1 MSVNGRDPRLFGPSV
16 ARSGASRD
24 IPNKLA
30 HHGLSAGRPD
40 PMGATWDGQGVNF
53 AVFSGEAEGVD
64 LCLFSTDGRRELARI
79 PLRERDG
86 DIWHVYVAGL
96 SPGTLYGYRARGRHE
111 PEQGLRFNHNKLLLD
126 PYARKIAGRF
136 RWSDALLG
144 YRPGTARTDLGFD
157 ARDSAFAMPKA
168 EVTDVNF
175 PWGNDTRPNHRRS
188 LSVHY
193 ETHVKGM
200 TAGHPGV
207 DPRKR
212 GSFLGMA
219 SAPVLDHLDKIG
231 VTTVQ
236 LMPVQA
242 HLSER
247 FLVEKGLS
255 NFWGYQTIGFFAPDP
270 RFMSGGDIW
279 EFQTMVRRFHSAGIE
294 VILDVVYNHT
304 AEGNQLGPTLSFRG
318 LDNRA
323 YYRLAE
329 DPRYYIDDT
338 GCGNTMNLGHP
349 AVLRMVMDSLRYW
362 VEVMHVDGF
371 RFDLATSLARGPAGF
386 DARGGFISAIKQD
399 PVLRNVKLVAEPWDL
414 GPGGYQ
420 LGAWPHPFMELND
433 RYRDDVRRFWKGDE
447 GVTSSIAGRL
457 MGSADMFDHD
467 GRAATASVNFLASH
481 DGFTLEDIVSYSA
494 KRNWGNGEENR
505 DGHEPNHSDG
515 MGAEGPTL
523 DPDILAARARRK
535 RNMLATLFLS
545 QGTPMMLAGDEIGN
559 SQGGNN
565 NAYAQD
571 NATAWVNWDRPDH
584 DLADF
589 VAWLARMRRDHPVL
603 RQRLFLHSKPRHRDG
618 IPDLSWRRSDGEP
631 PTTEDWH
638 DPNFR
643 CLCVEIRAASATPGY
658 SMSDDVLFAV
668 INGGGDC
675 TVQLP
680 DPPGRRRW
688 RRIMDTTAA
697 RQTTV
702 FLVPGRTEVAVAA
715 ETVVVFDAAP

>member
-1 MSVNGRDPRLFGPSV
+1 M
-16 ARSGASRD
+16 
-24 IPNKLA
+24 A

-53 AVFSGEAEGVD
+53 AVFSGEAEEIE
-64 LCLFSTDGRRELARI
+64 LCLFSSDGRRELVRI

-126 PYARKIAGRF
+126 PYARKISGRF

-144 YRPGTARTDLGFD
+144 YRPGAARADLGFD
-157 ARDSAFAMPKA
+157 SRDSAFAMPKA
-168 EVTDVNF
+168 EVADVSF
-175 PWGNDTRPNHRRS
+175 PWGNDSRPNHRRS

-236 LMPVQA
+236 LMPVQT

-279 EFQTMVRRFHSAGIE
+279 EFQTMVRRFHTAGIE

-338 GCGNTMNLGHP
+338 GCGNTLNLGHP

-371 RFDLATSLARGPAGF
+371 RFDLATALARGPAGF

-535 RNMLATLFLS
+535 RNMLATMFLS

-571 NATAWVNWDRPDH
+571 NAIAWVNWDRPDY

-603 RQRLFLHSKPRHRDG
+603 RQRLFLHSQPRHRDG
-618 IPDLSWRRSDGEP
+618 IPDLFWRRPDGQA

-638 DPNFR
+638 DPTFR
-643 CLCVEIRAASATPGY
+643 CLCVEIRAASATPSY

-668 INGGGDC
+668 INGGDAC
-675 TVQLP
+675 TVHLP
-680 DPPGRRRW
+680 EPPGRRRW
-688 RRIMDTTAA
+688 RRIMDTSAA

-702 FLVPGRTEVAVAA
+702 FLMPGKKEVDVAA
-715 ETVVVFDAAP
+715 ETVVVFDAAL